1 MAAHE
6 QTRPTMN
13 PPAGGTENEDTTV
26 PGQPTIPFN
35 DNARIVTFL
44 TTDLSTERLNSLYS
58 LLFLTGKPE
67 NISPLHHQPI
77 KGRTIL
83 ITERPDL
90 HLIWNID
97 RIFIKP
103 LPKYLLSHSF
113 WKAHLHHRPGR
124 LDITTPTLCNPKD
137 TLRLE
142 AQGFLRTYSR
152 LIRHESDFDM
162 AQSLGLLPKS
172 LDWAGWSHYIQAYA
186 YLRDTQVARRYHYG
200 ELRLPRLNAWT
211 MVCRGEHYFQIHY
224 DQLSFFSCFGGPYLL
239 LFGAVT
245 VMLAALQTA
254 VQMVP
259 EGGPYREFAN
269 SFVPMSIALTAAGLL
284 SFPVLWFLFT
294 MRELWLFIFRY
305 RSLAL

>member
-6 QTRPTMN
+6 QTRPE
-13 PPAGGTENEDTTV
+13 PSQHASGTENEDTTV
-26 PGQPTIPFN
+26 PGQPTLPFN
-35 DNARIVTFL
+35 DDPGITSFL
-44 TTDLSTERLNSLYS
+44 TADISTERLNRLYS

-67 NISPLHHQPI
+67 NISPLHHQII
-77 KGRTIL
+77 KGRKIV

-90 HLIWNID
+90 HLIWNCD

-113 WKAHLHHRPGR
+113 WKAHLHHRPAR
-124 LDITTPTLCNPKD
+124 LELANPTLCNPED
-137 TLRLE
+137 ALRLE

-162 AQSLGLLPKS
+162 AQRLGLLPGE
-172 LDWAGWSHYIQAYA
+172 LDWTGWSHFIQEYA

-200 ELRLPRLNAWT
+200 ELRLPRLNSWT
-211 MVCRGEHYFQIHY
+211 MLFRGERYFQIHY
-224 DQLSFFSCFGGPYLL
+224 DQLSFFSCFGAPYLL

-269 SFVPMSIALTAAGLL
+269 SFVPMSIGLTAMGLL
-284 SFPVLWFLFT
+284 SFPVLWFMFT
-294 MRELWLFIFRY
+294 MRELWLFIFRH
-305 RSLAL
+305 RQLAL